1 MSVMASVLATCV
13 PEVHA
18 QDSSELPCAAAY
30 LQEAVRKGCS
40 MLFLPECCAFIG
52 RNREEVRPDGPVFC
66 SPCSLPATW
75 PGETQALA
83 GLAAL

>member
-1 MSVMASVLATCV
+1 MLATCA

-18 QDSSELPCAAAY
+18 QSSSELPGAAAY
-30 LQEAVRKGCS
+30 TQEAARKGCS

-52 RNREEVRPDGPVFC
+52 RNREEVRPDGPVLC

-75 PGETQALA
+75 PRETQAHA